1 MQVNHSIDHPPPA
14 SDHGQR
20 TEQSRHAPAMT
31 LESTE
36 PNRVAEQSQI
46 LIVIQS
52 KGINCTCTAMSF
64 TLWTVEIGF
73 HSQEGNISKIQGDQG
88 VYLNNKMTESPGACT
103 VTVLIL

>member
-14 SDHGQR
+14 DHGRR
-20 TEQSRHAPAMT
+20 TEQTRHALTMT

-64 TLWTVEIGF
+64 TLWTVKIGF
-73 HSQEGNISKIQGDQG
+73 HTQEGNIVSQGDQG
-88 VYLNNKMTESPGACT
+88 VQ
-103 VTVLIL
+103 

>member
-20 TEQSRHAPAMT
+20 TEQTRHAPTMT

-64 TLWTVEIGF
+64 TLCTVEIGF
-73 HSQEGNISKIQGDQG
+73 HSQEGNSKRQGDQG
-88 VYLNNKMTESPGACT
+88 V
-103 VTVLIL
+103 